1 MTTPPLRQEI
11 LDLYDEY
18 THRPLDRRTF
28 LDRLAVMAG
37 GTAAAAALLPLLE
50 NNYAHAQMVAAD
62 DARLTTETVTFAVS
76 GGDMAAYVAKP
87 ADADR
92 PLPAVVVIHEN
103 RGLNPHIRDVARRV
117 ALAGYV
123 AVAPDFLSP
132 GGPGTPSNEDEARA
146 LFGTLDPG
154 MTLRNALDVVAYARS
169 GRPDVDGR
177 VGAVGFCWGG
187 GLVNQIAVS
196 DPQVDA
202 SVSFYG
208 RQPAAESVAG
218 IASPLLLHYAGLD
231 QRINAGIDDFVAA
244 LDAAGATYEMF
255 VYPDVNHAFHN
266 DTSASRYDEAAATLA
281 WQRTLAFFET
291 HLQGG

>member
-62 DARLTTETVTFAVS
+62 DTRLTTESVTFAVS
-76 GGDMAAYVAKP
+76 GGDIAAYVAKP
-87 ADADR
+87 ADADG
-92 PLPAVVVIHEN
+92 PLAAVVVIHEN

-117 ALAGYV
+117 ALAGYI

-281 WQRTLAFFET
+281 WQRTLVFFET

>member
-196 DPQVDA
+196 APQIDA

>member
-92 PLPAVVVIHEN
+92 PLPAVMVIHEN

-291 HLQGG
+291 HLQGS

>member
-1 MTTPPLRQEI
+1 MTTPSLRQEI

-18 THRPLDRRTF
+18 THRPLDRRAF
-28 LDRLAVMAG
+28 LARLAVMAG

-50 NNYAHAQMVAAD
+50 NNYAYAQMVAAD

-117 ALAGYV
+117 ASAGYV

-146 LFGTLDPG
+146 LFGTLDLG

-177 VGAVGFCWGG
+177 VGTVGFCWGG

-196 DPQVDA
+196 DPQIDA

-208 RQPAAESVAG
+208 RQPAAEGVAG

>member
-37 GTAAAAALLPLLE
+37 GTAAAAALLSLLE
-50 NNYAHAQMVAAD
+50 NNYAYAQMVAAD

-169 GRPDVDGR
+169 GLPDVDGR